1 MAKNL
6 ATMLQS
12 TTVSTELDAVSANKT
27 SANFAKCSLTI
38 MERLVNKLNSIC
50 QLLGVN
56 FVIKKSIREIFV
68 KTKIANNLN
77 H

>member
-38 MERLVNKLNSIC
+38 MERLVNADQMTTRRFAKTF
-50 QLLGVN
+50 QLQ
-56 FVIKKSIREIFV
+56 
-68 KTKIANNLN
+68 
-77 H
+77 